1 VLSLPSLGEIKPL
14 LDPYFVP
21 VVERSLPPSAAQI
34 DRDACTAAASSDLA
48 GPASLHSVPDLE
60 TRRRRCA
67 RAFLVI

>member
-48 GPASLHSVPDLE
+48 AGPRPCITSQR
-60 TRRRRCA
+60 T
-67 RAFLVI
+67 